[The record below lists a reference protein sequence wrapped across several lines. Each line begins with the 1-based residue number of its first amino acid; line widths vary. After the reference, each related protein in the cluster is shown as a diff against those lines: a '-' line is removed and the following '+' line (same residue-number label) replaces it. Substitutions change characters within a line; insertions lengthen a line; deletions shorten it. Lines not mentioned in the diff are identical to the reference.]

1 MVMSAIKEDPF
12 TSSVESS
19 PEWGEMGGRGGQEA
33 KVFMGEGSILS
44 APWLGWSR
52 RGRASITGLSTS
64 ADWWKA
70 LSIVMSTTF
79 SDEGHFEWT

>member
-1 MVMSAIKEDPF
+1 
-12 TSSVESS
+12 
-19 PEWGEMGGRGGQEA
+19 
-33 KVFMGEGSILS
+33 MGEGSILS